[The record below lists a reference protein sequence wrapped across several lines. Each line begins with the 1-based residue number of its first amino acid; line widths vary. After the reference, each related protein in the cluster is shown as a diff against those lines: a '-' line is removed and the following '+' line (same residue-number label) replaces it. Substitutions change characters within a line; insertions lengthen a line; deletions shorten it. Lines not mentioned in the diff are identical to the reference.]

1 MPYSKEHKAATRKK
15 ILDSAITLF
24 SSKGYDQV
32 SIDMLMQHADLTRGA
47 FYAHFKNKKEVYAK
61 AIFAGARK
69 SSARARKPEELSQK
83 EWGRKLLSTYLSKEH
98 VNQQTFACPLAFLV
112 TDIANKEPEIK
123 QTYTLVYKQLNRA
136 LKKLSDDS
144 CARISGSDEQDML
157 AITAL
162 MIGGVA
168 IGRALDDPET
178 TEKLLDSC
186 RKRAIEL
193 LERSS

>member
-1 MPYSKEHKAATRKK
+1 MPYSKAHKETTRQK
-15 ILDSAITLF
+15 ILESAITLF

-32 SIDMLMQHADLTRGA
+32 SIDSLMQHADLTRGA
-47 FYAHFKNKKEVYAK
+47 FYAHFKNKKEVYCK

-69 SSARARKPEELSQK
+69 SMARVKKPEELNKK
-83 EWGRKLLSTYLSKEH
+83 EWSRQLLSAYLSKEH
-98 VNQQTFACPLAFLV
+98 VNQETFACPLAFLV

-136 LKKLSDDS
+136 LKKLSNDS
-144 CARISGSDEQDML
+144 DSSVSGVDEQDVL

-168 IGRALDDPET
+168 IGRALDDPGT
-178 TEKLLDSC
+178 TERLLESC
-186 RKRAIEL
+186 RNKAIEL

>member
-1 MPYSKEHKAATRKK
+1 MVYTVSTSKAS
-15 ILDSAITLF
+15 L
-24 SSKGYDQV
+24 
-32 SIDMLMQHADLTRGA
+32 HAGLTRGA
-47 FYAHFKNKKEVYAK
+47 FYAHFKNKKEVYTK

-69 SSARARKPEELSQK
+69 SSARAKKPKQLTQK
-83 EWGRKLLSTYLSKEH
+83 EWGRQLLSAYLSKEH

-112 TDIANKEPEIK
+112 TDIANNEPEIK

-136 LKKLSDDS
+136 LRKLSVES
-144 CARISGSDEQDML
+144 TESISGRDEQDVL

-178 TEKLLDSC
+178 TQSLLKSC

>member
-1 MPYSKEHKAATRKK
+1 MPYSKQHKAVTHQK

-32 SIDMLMQHADLTRGA
+32 SIDMLMQHANLTRGA
-47 FYAHFKNKKEVYAK
+47 FYAHFKNKKDVYSK

-69 SSARARKPEELSQK
+69 SSARAKKPEQLSEK
-83 EWGRKLLSTYLSKEH
+83 EWGRQLLSAYLSKEH
-98 VNQQTFACPLAFLV
+98 VNQKTFACPLAFLV
-112 TDIANKEPEIK
+112 TDIANKEPEIRK
-123 QTYTLVYKQLNRA
+123 TYTLVYKQLNRA
-136 LKKLSDDS
+136 LKKLSDS
-144 CARISGSDEQDML
+144 SHSRVLESDEQDVL

-178 TEKLLDSC
+178 TERLLKSC
-186 RKRAIEL
+186 RNKAIEL
-193 LERSS
+193 LEGSS